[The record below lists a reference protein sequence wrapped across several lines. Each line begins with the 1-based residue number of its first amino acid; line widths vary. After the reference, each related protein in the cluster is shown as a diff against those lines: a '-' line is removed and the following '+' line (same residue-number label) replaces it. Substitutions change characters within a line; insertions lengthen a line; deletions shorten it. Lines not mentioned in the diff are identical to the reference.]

1 MTKKILTDLDATGR
15 TITAGTL
22 TAGGLTSGLMVKTTT
37 GGQLTTLAA
46 GSTGQYLQYDGTW
59 NNPFLLYTSNAT
71 KTYDFSVATTAQSM
85 LGTTG
90 SSQGFVLAADTSWEF
105 SFIGNIQAS
114 VFGAA
119 QTPSVNITG
128 VTVTLSPTMTFIA
141 DWYYGN
147 NTSSFTGTN
156 TPVSTRYTAAMSLGT
171 SGTTGSKYWTV
182 TGSGTI
188 RVTGTGTMRVYP
200 SLALNATNPDNAW
213 NTQAGLVFKL
223 TQIGNGTATTVG
235 TLG

>member
-1 MTKKILTDLDATGR
+1 MTPAGVITTSGLTLLTSSPVIVGG
-15 TITAGTL
+15 TAGTS
-22 TAGGLTSGLMVKTTT
+22 GQVLTSQGT
-37 GGQLTTLAA
+37 GVTP
-46 GSTGQYLQYDGTW
+46 SW

-71 KTYDFSVATTAQSM
+71 KTYDFSLASTAQSM

-90 SSQGFVLAADTSWEF
+90 STAGFVLAADTSYQF
-105 SFIGNIQAS
+105 DFIGNIQSSIVA
-114 VFGAA
+114 AA
-119 QTPSVNITG
+119 QTPSINITG
-128 VTVTLSPTMTFIA
+128 VTVTLSPTMTYIA

-147 NTSSFTGTN
+147 NTASFTGTN
-156 TPVSTRYTAAMSLGT
+156 TPVSLRTTSSFALGT

-200 SLALNATNPDNAW
+200 SLAMNATNPDNSW
-213 NTQAGLVFKL
+213 STVAGLVFKL
-223 TQIGNGTATTVG
+223 TQIGNGSATTVG